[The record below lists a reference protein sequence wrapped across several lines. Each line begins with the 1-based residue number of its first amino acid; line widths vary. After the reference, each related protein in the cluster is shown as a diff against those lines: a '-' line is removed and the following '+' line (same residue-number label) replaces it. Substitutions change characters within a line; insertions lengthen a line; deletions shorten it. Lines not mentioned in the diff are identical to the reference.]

1 MNITKLIFPLVVF
14 GFVQTAAAQNKC
26 ELPEQYISESEY
38 VRYFKI
44 GQDQKIDWRYAMH
57 LSKEVKTVKCRDQ
70 WFIFDKMG
78 RLVEASF
85 MPDDTAR
92 YTYEYDKKKKETK
105 QICSRGMLSN
115 VSTFNENGILIK
127 VERGGSAGYV
137 RKYDSLNRIQYQF
150 NGLQSAVDSF
160 FYAKDGSCCVKTY
173 GGVFFDYDNA
183 KFNFDRLRLEAT
195 VYFDKHGNVVKQVGA
210 DGNVESKSF
219 KYTYHPN
226 GRVKTC
232 TNEEEQWVFDDHG
245 ILLSINDANTGKLVY
260 PGVVN
265 TYDENGNILVE
276 NGKLRNVY
284 VNGVRQRIEVIENG
298 KVVRTLHCDKYGNQL
313 EDESGTLFS
322 LTYF

>member
-26 ELPEQYISESEY
+26 ELPMQYISESDY
-38 VRYFKI
+38 VKAFDF
-44 GQDQKIDWRYAMH
+44 GLDQKIDWRTGMH
-57 LSKEVKTVKCRDQ
+57 LSKEVKTAKSEDQ
-70 WFIFDKMG
+70 WFVFDNKG

-85 MPDDTAR
+85 MTGDTAR
-92 YTYEYDKKKKETK
+92 YTYEYDKKRKETK
-105 QICSRGMLSN
+105 QICTRGTLSN
-115 VSTFNENGILIK
+115 VSTFNENGLFIK
-127 VERGGSAGYV
+127 GLFIKGEKSGNVFFIA
-137 RKYDSLNRIQYQF
+137 KYDSQNRIQYRF
-150 NGLQSAVDSF
+150 SVKDLNVDSV
-160 FYAKDGSCCVKTY
+160 FYAKDGSGYSKIYKVA
-173 GGVFFDYDNA
+173 FDYDKGTYNLNDLKYDGTA
-183 KFNFDRLRLEAT
+183 
-195 VYFDKHGNVVKQVGA
+195 YFDKHGNVVKQVGA

-276 NGKLRNVY
+276 NGKLRN
-284 VNGVRQRIEVIENG
+284 
-298 KVVRTLHCDKYGNQL
+298 HCDKYGNQL